1 VTREIDRTE
10 LLEEAL
16 AGDGGLRD
24 AVVDNL
30 DLSAFADRLAAVPV
44 DGAVFLGCRVPAAL
58 YSTLVA
64 GGAVIFPAIDHL
76 PYRPY
81 RPALYT
87 PEELFA
93 GFDPADPCTY
103 CRTPDARIYEHWR
116 ATGGSSPGDVLE
128 ALARRLHDQAVTE
141 EMDALLER
149 FGDPHRVV
157 AVMGGHSLSRRDA
170 DYRRVAHLAWRLSR
184 DGWLLL
190 SGGGPGAMEAT
201 NLGAWLAVLDDAAE
215 IDRAVD
221 ELATAPHYKHAEWL
235 ATAFRVRRRF
245 AERMPPAPA
254 DGPAGDLAGGRPGG
268 VSLGVPT
275 WLYGHEPPNPFAS
288 HVAKYFANSLREEG
302 LITLG
307 RGGIVFAPGNAGTIQ
322 EVFQDVTQNRYATV
336 EGTLSPMIFL
346 NRAFWSAEKPVF
358 PLVAHLAAGHP
369 YAELLTACD
378 EVDEVVDFLTR
389 HPPRRLDD
397 VGWSFCDEYC
407 DG

>member
-1 VTREIDRTE
+1 MTREIDRPE

-16 AGDGGLRD
+16 AGADGLRR

-30 DLSAFADRLAAVPV
+30 DLSAFADRLAAAPV
-44 DGAVFLGCRVPAAL
+44 DGAVFLGCLVPSAL
-58 YSTLVA
+58 YGVLVA
-64 GGAVIFPAIDHL
+64 GGAVIFPAIEHL

-81 RPALYT
+81 RPRLYT

-103 CRTPDARIYEHWR
+103 CRTLDARIYEHWR
-116 ATGGSSPGDVLE
+116 STGGGSPGEVLE

-141 EMDALLER
+141 ELDAVLER
-149 FGDPHRVV
+149 FGEPGRVV
-157 AVMGGHSLSRRDA
+157 AVMGGHSLSRCDA
-170 DYRRVAHLAWRLSR
+170 DYRTVAHLAWRLAR
-184 DGWLLL
+184 DGWLLI

-201 NLGAWLAVLDDAAE
+201 NLGAWLSVFDDATE
-215 IDRAVD
+215 VDRAVD
-221 ELATAPHYKHAEWL
+221 ELGVAPDYKHRQWL

-245 AERMPPAPA
+245 MARMPPAPA
-254 DGPAGDLAGGRPGG
+254 DGLADGRPGG
-268 VSLGVPT
+268 VSLGIPT
-275 WLYGHEPPNPFAS
+275 WLYGHEPPNPFAT

-336 EGTLSPMIFL
+336 DGTLSPMIFL
-346 NRAFWSAEKPVF
+346 NRTFWTAEKPVF

-369 YAELLTACD
+369 YAELLTLCD
-378 EVDEVVDFLTR
+378 EVDEVVDFLQR
-389 HPPRRLDD
+389 HPPRRLEEA
-397 VGWSFCDEYC
+397 GWSFCDAYC
-407 DG
+407 GE